1 MEKQFLPYSLHVAL
15 ATYPL
20 GKDDKYV
27 RCIEN
32 IYSNYKDNFNQGLK
46 VFNAGEDEKS
56 EELAPF
62 LYKPLK
68 FHLLGHYDIAYISL
82 LDSYGF
88 AQKVF
93 ESMFSSKKEQE
104 DKTCDESFTK
114 PSSYQI
120 LTGSILKLNNHL
132 KVEKYF
138 DDFDFDFVQIMN
150 LKLNNGLLIGNGS
163 HLLLEVINKIDDL
176 LFKKPDT
183 NYLIVNSFNWC
194 ELTVIVFSK
203 KIQILT
209 DSILEIRKLTL
220 ADLFSGNK
228 TELCEQIIDN
238 CLFSKYEDEDKIFNS
253 HVVSDTQSY
262 FGLNYDKLQ
271 KNEID
276 FHNNN
281 LMSIIEYQVSP
292 GHLPYLKA
300 GLFKSNPDLFEESV
314 HFKNGKTDFYFK
326 EKEYKSLKSNLEIY
340 KGIRNN
346 KELIKHFRKLKTNPL
361 FHVKEEFTNIEE
373 CTRKEKNPEEV
384 DIIDIQKI
392 LKKNTFNIEL
402 AKIREDLKKLKL
414 SRQVRDKVLKVYHNY
429 NAGILDPISYIY
441 FIDFKEYLKYF
452 ITIISEFTKN
462 VDSVINDKG
471 VIIKD
476 TPEMNPLN
484 NSHIENQLGIFIE
497 AFEEAYYNRVLNNYF
512 YEDIND
518 FSIDF
523 NSSITQ
529 ILTSYDSVI
538 KLLSMPF
545 QREDPHILVR
555 QNDINTESNMVS
567 INYNSYHLLE
577 PSLVFSTVAKELANA
592 IPQLIENKIKVKSNF
607 QILINGKK
615 LIFNDLK
622 GLTNI
627 NYLEDITKIFDFEYF
642 HFDVIKYYHTY
653 NANTELY
660 VYWSWLYMLQN
671 TSMYSTVGYVE
682 EEKFQN
688 ELFRIL
694 LVVYHFDS
702 DFITDGKMQCPIP
715 ELYDYW
721 ERYYDV
727 TLRSVGELEKSDT
740 FVKLK
745 SIIIEEYI
753 ERILLFDSPEIDI
766 NNTENMNDDRMRFI
780 FNHRFSNSSPGKNA
794 VKKISDYDARDEIK
808 NRYAF
813 IECFSSELIPC
824 MENGEICNYNEKDH
838 FSTSLYFNCISY
850 AYLSWI
856 FRKTGGKIHLLR
868 RNWANGEPILDFVQL
883 KNNEFLLIDP
893 HGGFYSTNIKSGDEH
908 NLFKN
913 SILHALWHLGLV
925 NKINLFSPLTETVP
939 DEAN

>member
-27 RCIEN
+27 KCIEN

-46 VFNAGEDEKS
+46 IFSEDDKPANNQ
-56 EELAPF
+56 LAHF

-93 ESMFSSKKEQE
+93 ESMFSSKKEHE
-104 DKTCDESFTK
+104 DKACDENFTK

-120 LTGSILKLNNHL
+120 LTGSIFKLNDQL
-132 KVEKYF
+132 KIEKYF
-138 DDFDFDFVQIMN
+138 DNFDFDFVQIMN
-150 LKLNNGLLIGNGS
+150 IKLNNGLLIGNGS
-163 HLLLEVINKIDDL
+163 KLLNEVITKIDNL
-176 LFKKPDT
+176 LYNKPET
-183 NYLIVNSFNWC
+183 NYLLVNSFNWC
-194 ELTVIVFSK
+194 ELTIIMFSR
-203 KIQILT
+203 KIQYLT

-220 ADLFSGNK
+220 SDLFSNNK
-228 TELCEQIIDN
+228 TDSCQKIIDN
-238 CLFSKYEDEDKIFNS
+238 SLFKKYEDEDKIFNS

-262 FGLNYDKLQ
+262 FGLNYERLQ
-271 KNEID
+271 NNEID
-276 FHNNN
+276 FQNNN
-281 LMSIIEYQVSP
+281 LMSIIEYQISP

-300 GLFKSNPDLFEESV
+300 GLFKNNPELFEEIV

-326 EKEYKSLKSNLEIY
+326 EKNPESLKSNLDIY
-340 KGIRNN
+340 KEIRSN

-361 FHVKEEFTNIEE
+361 FEVKGQFVNIED
-373 CTRKEKNPEEV
+373 CTRHEDNPEEV
-384 DIIDIQKI
+384 EIIDIQKM
-392 LKKNTFNIEL
+392 LKKNTFNTEL
-402 AKIREDLKKLKL
+402 ADIRENLKKLKL

-452 ITIISEFTKN
+452 ISIIEEFAKN
-462 VDSVINDKG
+462 VDSVIDNKG
-471 VIIKD
+471 VLIPE

-484 NSHIENQLGIFIE
+484 NSHIENQLGILIE

-592 IPQLIENKIKVKSNF
+592 IPQIIENKIENPADF
-607 QILINGKK
+607 QILVNGRK
-615 LIFNDLK
+615 LIFKDLYSI
-622 GLTNI
+622 TNI

-660 VYWSWLYMLQN
+660 VFWSWVYMLQN

-682 EEKFQN
+682 EEKFHN

-694 LVVYHFDS
+694 LVVYHFDKE
-702 DFITDGKMQCPIP
+702 FITKGYMKCPVP

-721 ERYYDV
+721 ERYFDV
-727 TLRSVGELEKSDT
+727 TLKSVEELNKSVT
-740 FVKLK
+740 FIKLK
-745 SIIIEEYI
+745 EIITKEYI
-753 ERILLFDSPEIDI
+753 ERILLYDSPEIDYS
-766 NNTENMNDDRMRFI
+766 NTGSMNEERMKCLLT
-780 FNHRFSNSSPGKNA
+780 NRFSSKTSSKNA
-794 VKKISDYDARDEIK
+794 IAKISDFDARDDIK

-813 IECFSSELIPC
+813 IECLSKEITNY
-824 MENGEICNYNEKDH
+824 MENGEICNYNEEEH

-856 FRKTGGKIHLLR
+856 FKNTGGKIHLLR
-868 RNWANGEPILDFVQL
+868 RNWANGEPILDFVRL
-883 KNNEFLLIDP
+883 KNNEFLLVDP
-893 HGGFYSTNIKSGDEH
+893 HGGFYSTNIQSGDKH

-925 NKINLFSPLTETVP
+925 NKINLFSF
-939 DEAN
+939 